1 MREDLHTAIN
11 SLAIKALIFSFL
23 CHFLIF
29 RLFVIT
35 FATPP
40 VPHQPSFVFLGSIL
54 QKQDLLT
61 TYAKQ
66 SNSQISLN
74 ASQFLLT
81 KKKQGGALVMPYGTN
96 PVKPTYTSFVKQN
109 QKMTLKSNFE
119 PNQDLRRQENLDKIL
134 GIETKVQPFVP
145 LRLNPQ

>member
-1 MREDLHTAIN
+1 MKENLHTVIN

-23 CHFLIF
+23 CHLLIF
-29 RLFVIT
+29 RLFIIT

-40 VPHQPSFVFLGSIL
+40 LPPQPSFVFLGSIL
-54 QKQDLLT
+54 QKQDLLN
-61 TYAKQ
+61 TYTKQ
-66 SNSQISLN
+66 STSQISLN

-81 KKKQGGALVMPYGTN
+81 EKKQGGALVMPYSTN
-96 PVKPTYTSFVKQN
+96 PMKPTYSSLVRQN

-119 PNQDLRRQENLDKIL
+119 PHQDLRRQENLDKIL

-145 LRLNPQ
+145 LRLNPR